1 FEALKDLDSN
11 NDGKI
16 DNQDT
21 NFNNLKI
28 WQDKNSDGKLDEGE
42 LLSLAQAGVKSLNTN
57 YNNSNEVDAN
67 NNAHKQQGSFTTT
80 AGTTNKMND
89 VWFDVDLAK
98 TIETDLVEVNDVIAN
113 LPNLAGFGNVHSLHQ
128 AMALDTSG
136 ELQDLVEQVMSAS
149 GAEQDDALTQMIYHW
164 TGVEDIDPN
173 SRTAGRMYDN
183 VIGDARKLKALEE
196 LTGKEWLGTWWGGD
210 PDRSPQAQILLKA
223 FDDLQL
229 YIKDKLFYDNNN
241 LLSKIRISTNDE
253 GELTEVHV
261 STFINYLEFE
271 YADNPQQTLNQLR
284 QLKTALLRRGDVGKQ
299 TLAALEQAGDEDGN
313 ALAQMLAR
321 DVYLHLIGTYDNDIL
336 TGGSG
341 FDVLEG
347 GNGDDVL
354 NAGQGND
361 KVTGGAGNDTY
372 IFNLGD
378 GQLEITDANGY
389 DGLKFGEGITKDDI
403 TITQEVDGFFYIRI
417 NNTTDVVK
425 FTQASTTSTLAIDII
440 CFADNSYIYADTI
453 LASLKTLTEGDDT
466 LTANKD
472 GTNNIQALAGDDTI
486 TGGIDARNNI
496 DGGAD
501 DDTLTG
507 GSYADRLIGGQ
518 GNDTLNGGNGDDTL
532 NAGQGNDKVT
542 GGAGNDTYIFNL
554 GDGQLEITDANGY
567 DGLKFGEGITKDDV
581 TITQEADGFVY
592 IRINNTTDVVKFT
605 QASTTSTLAID
616 YIYFADNSRIR
627 ANAILVSLKTL
638 TEGDDTLTAN
648 RNGTNNIQALA
659 GDDTITGGID
669 ARNNI
674 DGGADDDT
682 LTGGS
687 CADSLIGGQGN
698 DTLNG
703 GNGDDTLNAGQGND
717 KVTGGAGNDIYIFNL
732 GDGQLE
738 ITDANGY
745 DKLQFGEGITKEDVS
760 LYQDK
765 LHIYL
770 EVLKTGDKVRFDRS
784 DDSREIAIDRV
795 DFSDGPQ
802 LSQQD
807 LMGANVV
814 DTVDYWQVLS

>member
-1 FEALKDLDSN
+1 
-11 NDGKI
+11 
-16 DNQDT
+16 
-21 NFNNLKI
+21 
-28 WQDKNSDGKLDEGE
+28 
-42 LLSLAQAGVKSLNTN
+42 
-57 YNNSNEVDAN
+57 
-67 NNAHKQQGSFTTT
+67 
-80 AGTTNKMND
+80 MND

-361 KVTGGAGNDTY
+361 KVIGGAGNDTY

-389 DGLKFGEGITKDDI
+389 DGLKFGEGIPVCSKGVI
-403 TITQEVDGFFYIRI
+403 T
-417 NNTTDVVK
+417 
-425 FTQASTTSTLAIDII
+425 
-440 CFADNSYIYADTI
+440 
-453 LASLKTLTEGDDT
+453 
-466 LTANKD
+466 
-472 GTNNIQALAGDDTI
+472 
-486 TGGIDARNNI
+486 
-496 DGGAD
+496 
-501 DDTLTG
+501 
-507 GSYADRLIGGQ
+507 
-518 GNDTLNGGNGDDTL
+518 
-532 NAGQGNDKVT
+532 
-542 GGAGNDTYIFNL
+542 
-554 GDGQLEITDANGY
+554 
-567 DGLKFGEGITKDDV
+567 
-581 TITQEADGFVY
+581 
-592 IRINNTTDVVKFT
+592 
-605 QASTTSTLAID
+605 
-616 YIYFADNSRIR
+616 
-627 ANAILVSLKTL
+627 
-638 TEGDDTLTAN
+638 
-648 RNGTNNIQALA
+648 
-659 GDDTITGGID
+659 
-669 ARNNI
+669 
-674 DGGADDDT
+674 
-682 LTGGS
+682 
-687 CADSLIGGQGN
+687 
-698 DTLNG
+698 
-703 GNGDDTLNAGQGND
+703 
-717 KVTGGAGNDIYIFNL
+717 
-732 GDGQLE
+732 
-738 ITDANGY
+738 
-745 DKLQFGEGITKEDVS
+745 
-760 LYQDK
+760 
-765 LHIYL
+765 
-770 EVLKTGDKVRFDRS
+770 
-784 DDSREIAIDRV
+784 
-795 DFSDGPQ
+795 
-802 LSQQD
+802 LS
-807 LMGANVV
+807 
-814 DTVDYWQVLS
+814 

>member
-1 FEALKDLDSN
+1 MYFDHDNNSFAEQSGWVGKDDGLLVFDKNNNGKIDDGSELFGNNTILSNGNKAANGFEALKDLDSN
-11 NDGKI
+11 NDDKI

-136 ELQDLVEQVMSAS
+136 ELQDLVEQVISAS
-149 GAEQDDALTQMIYHW
+149 GAEQNDALTQMIYHW

-173 SRTAGRMYDN
+173 SRTAGRMHDN
-183 VIGDARKLKALEE
+183 VIVDARKLKALEE
-196 LTGKEWLGTWWGGD
+196 LTGKEWLGTWWEGD
-210 PDRSPQAQILLKA
+210 PDRNPQAPILLKA

-284 QLKTALLRRGDVGKQ
+284 QVKTALLKRGDVGKQ

-321 DVYLHLIGTYDNDIL
+321 DIYLHLIGTYDNDIL

-347 GNGDDVL
+347 GD
-354 NAGQGND
+354 
-361 KVTGGAGNDTY
+361 
-372 IFNLGD
+372 
-378 GQLEITDANGY
+378 
-389 DGLKFGEGITKDDI
+389 
-403 TITQEVDGFFYIRI
+403 
-417 NNTTDVVK
+417 
-425 FTQASTTSTLAIDII
+425 
-440 CFADNSYIYADTI
+440 
-453 LASLKTLTEGDDT
+453 
-466 LTANKD
+466 
-472 GTNNIQALAGDDTI
+472 
-486 TGGIDARNNI
+486 
-496 DGGAD
+496 
-501 DDTLTG
+501 
-507 GSYADRLIGGQ
+507 
-518 GNDTLNGGNGDDTL
+518 
-532 NAGQGNDKVT
+532 
-542 GGAGNDTYIFNL
+542 
-554 GDGQLEITDANGY
+554 
-567 DGLKFGEGITKDDV
+567 
-581 TITQEADGFVY
+581 
-592 IRINNTTDVVKFT
+592 
-605 QASTTSTLAID
+605 
-616 YIYFADNSRIR
+616 
-627 ANAILVSLKTL
+627 
-638 TEGDDTLTAN
+638 
-648 RNGTNNIQALA
+648 
-659 GDDTITGGID
+659 
-669 ARNNI
+669 
-674 DGGADDDT
+674 
-682 LTGGS
+682 
-687 CADSLIGGQGN
+687 
-698 DTLNG
+698 
-703 GNGDDTLNAGQGND
+703 GDDTLNAGQGND